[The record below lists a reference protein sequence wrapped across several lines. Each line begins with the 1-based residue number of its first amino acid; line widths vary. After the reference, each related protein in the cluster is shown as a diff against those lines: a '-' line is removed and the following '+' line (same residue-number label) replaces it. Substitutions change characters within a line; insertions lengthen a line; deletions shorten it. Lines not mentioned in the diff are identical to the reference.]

1 MKESIARWLMMNG
14 DCIFVPGTD
23 LNLFCGH
30 MGLGIVDVTVEEAW
44 SLWKDVFFGAAH
56 AAIPKVRWR
65 RSRMIADALVFL
77 CKNNYSS
84 EQEGIRIKE
93 LF

>member
-1 MKESIARWLMMNG
+1 MVTW
-14 DCIFVPGTD
+14 
-23 LNLFCGH
+23 
-30 MGLGIVDVTVEEAW
+30 LGIVDVEEAW

-65 RSRMIADALVFL
+65 RSRMIAEALVFL

-84 EQEGIRIKE
+84 EQEGIHIKE